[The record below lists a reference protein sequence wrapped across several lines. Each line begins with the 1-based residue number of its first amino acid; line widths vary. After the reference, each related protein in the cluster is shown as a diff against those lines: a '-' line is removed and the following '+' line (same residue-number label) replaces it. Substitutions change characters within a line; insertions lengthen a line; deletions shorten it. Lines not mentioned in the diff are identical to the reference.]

1 MNAKWQDCLYPN
13 ALLRENPQS
22 NRGAC
27 QIDFPRHLAFT
38 GLLRYK
44 TDYPTSRIIEGV
56 PMSIEGQCLEL
67 KSRDTA
73 SRKLSE
79 VCVAFANAR
88 GGELRVGIEDGERL
102 PPKDQK
108 NLSSL
113 SNKLCKEILN
123 NTNNVSI
130 NPSIVEA
137 ENGGEYISLE
147 VPRSTGVAST
157 SGGKYFRRE
166 GDENRP
172 VVGDEIMHLAADR
185 ANWPWETLTTAQIP
199 RASVDTNKVDNLISK
214 VKSSKNAKDS
224 VKKKTT
230 SQMLD
235 HFKLAEGKF
244 LTNLGILCI
253 GKQED
258 RVKLGTAPIIQF
270 IKKDEAGQKT
280 NKIVWD
286 EHDLS
291 PIELVEDVWE
301 KIPDFREIYEIPN
314 GMHRDL
320 FPAFEKEVVRELIVN
335 ALVHR
340 PYTQKG
346 DIFLNLSPDSLKVVN
361 PGRLPIGVTPQNIL
375 QASMRRNDNL
385 AKLFHDIGLMEREG
399 SGIDLIYDI
408 LLSQG
413 RPAPELTEGDD
424 SVTVTLYRRLP
435 NQKVMRLIAS
445 ISESHKLSP
454 YDRIILGMLAKN
466 GPATARIIAGN
477 LGLTSVGEL
486 KELMERLLQN
496 GIVVRTG
503 KTQATQYSVASG
515 VMSVT
520 ESDEGSSTLNV
531 IHEDDHVT
539 LVENDISQHPR
550 SSIGEI
556 HSRIGNIIPHRKLRS
571 VLARLVK
578 SGRITSEGIKRGT
591 RYLLNEKGGSKVNQG
606 WADGELPLGRPPEES

>member
-1 MNAKWQDCLYPN
+1 
-13 ALLRENPQS
+13 
-22 NRGAC
+22 
-27 QIDFPRHLAFT
+27 
-38 GLLRYK
+38 
-44 TDYPTSRIIEGV
+44 
-56 PMSIEGQCLEL
+56 MSIEGQYLEQ
-67 KSRDTA
+67 KSLRAA
-73 SRKLSE
+73 SEWSKLAE
-79 VCVAFANAR
+79 TCVAFANAR
-88 GGELRVGIEDGERL
+88 GGELRIGIEDGEHL

-108 NLSSL
+108 ELSSCSEDL
-113 SNKLCKEILN
+113 YKKIRD
-123 NTNNVSI
+123 NTTNVLFVYKV
-130 NPSIVEA
+130 VEA

-185 ANWPWETLTTAQIP
+185 VNWPWETLTTAQVL
-199 RASVDTNKVDNLISK
+199 RTSVDKDKVKYLVSK
-214 VKSSKNAKDS
+214 IKSSKNAKDP
-224 VKKKTT
+224 VKKKTS
-230 SQMLD
+230 SQMLE

-244 LTNLGILCI
+244 LTNLGILCV
-253 GKQED
+253 GKKED

-270 IKKDEAGQKT
+270 IKKDETGQKT

-291 PIELVEDVWE
+291 PLELVEDVWE

-314 GMHRDL
+314 GMRRDL
-320 FPAFEKEVVRELIVN
+320 IPAFEKEVVRELIVN

-340 PYTQKG
+340 PYTQRG
-346 DIFLNLSPDSLKVVN
+346 DIFLNLNPDSLKVVN

-375 QASMRRNDNL
+375 NASARRNENL

-413 RPAPELTEGDD
+413 RPAPELMEGND

-435 NQKVMRLIAS
+435 SQKVMRLIAS
-445 ISESHKLSP
+445 VSESHKLTL
-454 YDRIILGMLAKN
+454 YERIILGMLAKD
-466 GPATARIIAGN
+466 GPATARIIARK

-503 KTQATQYSVASG
+503 KTQATQYSVSTG

-520 ESDEGSSTLNV
+520 ESDVGSSTLNV
-531 IHEDDHVT
+531 IHEDDHMT
-539 LVENDISQHPR
+539 LVENDISQYPR

-556 HSRIGNIIPHRKLRS
+556 HDRIGNIIPHRKLRR
-571 VLARLVK
+571 VLAKLVK
-578 SGRITSEGIKRGT
+578 SERITLEGIKRGT
-591 RYLLNEKGGSKVNQG
+591 RYLPSEKGSSKIDQG
-606 WADGELPLGRPPEES
+606 WADGELPLGKPLEKS